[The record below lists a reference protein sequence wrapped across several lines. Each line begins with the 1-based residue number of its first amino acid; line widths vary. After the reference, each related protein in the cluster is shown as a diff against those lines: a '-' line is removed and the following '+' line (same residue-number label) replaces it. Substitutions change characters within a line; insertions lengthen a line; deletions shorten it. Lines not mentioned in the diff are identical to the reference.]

1 MQEIWIQVIAGA
13 LLGLIS
19 FFIYA
24 FSMHM
29 LKSGQARLNSSNAF
43 SAIGGGVLIVMSAG
57 VLGGAPLALL
67 LYSPIAFISCA
78 AVGWFYWF
86 RNLKL

>member
-13 LLGLIS
+13 FLGLIS

-29 LKSGQARLNSSNAF
+29 LKSGQARLNGGSF
-43 SAIGGGVLIVMSAG
+43 SAMGGGVLIMIGAG
-57 VLGGAPLALL
+57 VLAGIPVALL
-67 LYSPIAFISCA
+67 MYSPIAFMSCII
-78 AVGWFYWF
+78 VGWLYWF
-86 RNLKL
+86 KNLKL